1 MCKMLY
7 ICTRKLKQ
15 SITIK
20 NKRDMTTKEMAQ
32 VLREEL
38 KKAGYNNR
46 KLSIK
51 SGYCG
56 YSSHIDITIKFEI
69 EGNPRENEEV
79 IKIKNIAQKF
89 KQIDRCD
96 VTGEILEGGNT
107 YVNLYYN
114 NYYLN

>member
-1 MCKMLY
+1 
-7 ICTRKLKQ
+7 
-15 SITIK
+15 
-20 NKRDMTTKEMAQ
+20 MTTKEMAQ

-89 KQIDRCD
+89 RQIDRCD

-114 NYYLN
+114 SYVLN